1 MEEFPS
7 PANDEADVKAR
18 DAETTAESEEVDAEE
33 VEVEADETNELRRNG
48 EAEAPI
54 GAALRGR
61 RAPPIATAEILPEWW
76 ERDAIGEA
84 RASAISVQS
93 ECGLASHTRRLY
105 PLLAEM
111 FDWASVLGS

>member
-1 MEEFPS
+1 
-7 PANDEADVKAR
+7 VKAR
-18 DAETTAESEEVDAEE
+18 DAETTAESDEVDAEE
-33 VEVEADETNELRRNG
+33 VEAEETNELRRNG

-61 RAPPIATAEILPEWW
+61 RPPPIDIAEILPEWW

-84 RASAISVQS
+84 MASAISAQS

-105 PLLAEM
+105 P
-111 FDWASVLGS
+111 FCG